1 MHRKTIVINL
11 VVLFL
16 LTSVSAFAAGSGEKV
31 KNKGVIMNRAGDAL
45 TVKTSEGTFTVT
57 INSDT
62 KVQHPVGLTGARK
75 KQDSPDVLI
84 PGLKINFEGV
94 GGDQENQVIAKTI
107 TFDEDNLALAQVIQA
122 GINPVAQ
129 QQASNMQTY
138 ATKQAATE
146 AAIASAKEDI
156 AATNKELDANKAQ
169 LDEVAKSTEQRLND
183 MGEVVTKSQYTVL
196 FATGDYSLSPEYK
209 QGLSDLAKQAAAY
222 PKGWAI
228 SVAGYADSQGAAV
241 YNQVLSRLRA
251 QAVVAYLLQNC
262 GVPVGR
268 ILAPGAM
275 GETNPAASNESP
287 SGRAG
292 NRRVDVKLLLNK
304 GVAGDM

>member
-31 KNKGVIMNRAGDAL
+31 KSKGVIMNRAGDIL

-62 KVQHPVGLTGARK
+62 KIQHPVGLTGARK

-84 PGLKINFEGV
+84 PGLKMNFEGV
-94 GGDQENQVIAKTI
+94 SGDQENQVIAKTI

-156 AATNKELDANKAQ
+156 AATNKEVNANKAQ

-196 FATGDYSLSPEYK
+196 FATNDYSLSTEYK
-209 QGLSDLAKQAAAY
+209 QGLADLAKQAAAY